1 MLFRKQ
7 VTAID
12 KRQLMGNVLLVQPVS
27 YYIVSTLIT
36 AVALAVLFMAATAT
50 YSDIEHSRGFIVPS
64 EGEAKVLAERSGKV
78 VAVFVANGQAVS
90 KGERLALIATEMFL
104 GSGEEASSESTIL
117 ISRQISL
124 LTDDIAIAK
133 QQAKA
138 NETAAETEIGG
149 IDNELSVLERQI
161 AIQEAIISSAGRQ
174 NEKAVRLGEDEH
186 LSDIDVS
193 TAEVQWLRERETLQ
207 RLLRDKQDLVRR
219 RLAVLAELDQL
230 PASTRARINE
240 ITKRILELQL
250 QLVNVSR
257 SRAYSVV
264 APISGSITALGIRQ
278 GQHIES
284 GIPLMALVH
293 SDTRLDVELFV
304 TSRAVGY
311 LRKDQTIE
319 LRVDSYPYQT
329 YGVLDARITS
339 VSKTALYPKEIRSP
353 FEFDSPMFPVRL
365 QLDSSTFST
374 RRGKV
379 GISSGLTVSAVVKMD
394 STTLM
399 QSAIRPL
406 IDLVENL

>member
-1 MLFRKQ
+1 MNGKRCKGYF
-7 VTAID
+7 AI
-12 KRQLMGNVLLVQPVS
+12 
-27 YYIVSTLIT
+27 
-36 AVALAVLFMAATAT
+36 
-50 YSDIEHSRGFIVPS
+50 SRSWCVGDW
-64 EGEAKVLAERSGKV
+64 
-78 VAVFVANGQAVS
+78 
-90 KGERLALIATEMFL
+90 RLAI
-104 GSGEEASSESTIL
+104 
-117 ISRQISL
+117 
-124 LTDDIAIAK
+124 
-133 QQAKA
+133 
-138 NETAAETEIGG
+138 
-149 IDNELSVLERQI
+149 
-161 AIQEAIISSAGRQ
+161 
-174 NEKAVRLGEDEH
+174 
-186 LSDIDVS
+186 
-193 TAEVQWLRERETLQ
+193 
-207 RLLRDKQDLVRR
+207 
-219 RLAVLAELDQL
+219 LAELDQL
-230 PASTRARINE
+230 PASTRARVNE

-264 APISGSITALGIRQ
+264 APISGYVTALGIRQ

-284 GIPLMALVH
+284 DIPLMALVH

-311 LRKDQTIE
+311 LREGQTIE

-374 RRGKV
+374 RRGEV
-379 GISSGLTVSAVVKMD
+379 GLSSGLTVSAVVKMD

-406 IDLVENL
+406 TDLVENL